1 MPVAGLCS
9 VPFGGL
15 LKSSRDFGIGFFV
28 PAPLARAICWPWARK
43 IRQWADFGRPQPSSA
58 QLLLFSAP
66 IRPKIPTIL
75 RVPGIFKDFILI
87 KILIKI
93 QFNSFSRHFILNRIL
108 KKIDLGQVQP
118 PRLRKIRKRMVVPP
132 SSRVLRSHA
141 RLAKSAGLAEALAF
155 DSLC

>member
-75 RVPGIFKDFILI
+75 RVPLKEARHVGEGVIVLELPLEGLVCSGRGIGVRTRVRAR
-87 KILIKI
+87 
-93 QFNSFSRHFILNRIL
+93 S
-108 KKIDLGQVQP
+108 
-118 PRLRKIRKRMVVPP
+118 MV
-132 SSRVLRSHA
+132 ST
-141 RLAKSAGLAEALAF
+141 
-155 DSLC
+155 